1 MRASTRFSRFLLAF
15 GILFFMSTMVF
26 AHGKKDVDEKEVSN
40 LQSWQES
47 FDINAKKKGK
57 YNIYVTASDLGGNK
71 TTVGPY
77 NIYVDPNS
85 DLPVSGITNPHQG
98 MRIVGNLNIV
108 GTCVDDDAVD
118 YVELILDGDEENPI
132 RAEGKEFWSYYL
144 VTNDLEEGSHKIK
157 VTGVDINGLR
167 GNSTELTWNLDRRQ
181 PITSVTNTPMGS
193 LVSGKVN
200 LKGTVEDGNGIKSL
214 HYSLDNG
221 KTFSE
226 AKLSKKGNQK
236 DFSISVDTKK
246 YNDGASVIW
255 FKAVDNSGSIG
266 YYSFLYFIDNTKP
279 DVAIIQPQEKE
290 TQFGKIGISGYA
302 KDTMGIAELS
312 WQFGSES
319 GQFELIPGNPYWGI
333 EFDLATAKEKS
344 KKFTITAKD
353 IAGNVVNVSRNIVID
368 QGLDKPVVQIAD
380 PVADSIIE
388 TNDFVFVR
396 GIATDIDGIASVKY
410 RLDDGEWIEEQTKG
424 VFCGKLAEGTSLAP
438 GKHSITVVATDRRG
452 IVGNPF
458 VRDFYAKGAVP
469 EFVNPVILGGRSAGS
484 FVNGISVHPEDGAS
498 FQVAINSSVGLSNVH
513 TAITGGK
520 NLAVEND
527 LTIKEGSNSALV
539 NIPLNTSLAVGIVKI
554 VISATDTAGRTVYYK
569 ALVDVENVSKVSAI
583 EPAVVFDD
591 STVSENGLIINN
603 QEFPASGYFIGG
615 NAKSVELVPA
625 TPFAKAVLKG
635 NSISLVPS
643 KTQGIS
649 ESVVVRVTTDQ
660 GLTYDSKKIVFKYD
674 ESVPVVKINGN
685 PVVDGSNGKVDV
697 SGSVQ
702 FDVGLSSFYYRIFS
716 SKAVVVSDV
725 LSGMESVVASEKVD
739 LGNNRSFTIPF
750 DAMQYGYGIY
760 IIEVSAESIG
770 GKKSSSAV
778 MIKNLPN
785 LPETD
790 EKGKPI
796 SAKAPFVVWADGDD
810 VHYAAAYQGELETA
824 FGSFP
829 REQMK
834 AELNPLSISV
844 SYGEGKSVSSK
855 YNATKVPSLEAYI
868 ASVNGEQYVSGM
880 PVQVPA
886 NSSASMQV
894 YIDTDV
900 PVGTVSFE
908 ITGNSVPGGAEKQS
922 GSVKATK
929 LEGSETRWI
938 AEVPL
943 TNLPVRVNNV
953 KVSIKAGSVSKEI
966 RTSVEIVRP
975 LDESI
980 IDDERKIYTME
991 SSDAFFDSDTSSY
1004 VMNASSKFYMY
1015 ANVASLKKAEIIAGG
1030 DGLSLENV
1038 GNCVVL
1044 SPTKDG
1050 LFNGVVVR
1058 VTDSNGITYKSPA
1071 VNFIVD
1077 RGSPELNISTPALHA
1092 WVKKSLKIAGTA
1104 ADPSGIKS
1112 VEYSIDGGETWKAM
1126 TISGPKAGVTFSAVE
1141 DISAFEDGLVR
1152 VDLRS
1157 YDVAGNIAYARTA
1170 AYKDVTPPEVS
1181 VIVPSEE
1188 AVVNGDNYIAF
1199 NVFDNG
1205 SFERACYVAP
1215 PVKAEKKRIDLKD
1228 SNGSLLTG
1236 KYVSSHI
1243 GTAEQPIDD
1252 AMSFEFYDDA
1262 GNCTTVESWKFFIDS
1277 KSDLPIVEIHL
1288 PSDNEVITRDF
1299 TISGVAYDDDG
1310 ACDIY
1315 YKIDKGE
1322 YVKLPE
1328 KSTSFAVDVPFST
1341 MVDNEHTISVYAVDL
1356 NGVQGPVCKR
1366 NFRVSTEEPKG
1377 AVVSPSIDKSV
1388 KGTITLKGV
1397 ASDKNGIEK
1406 VMVSLDNG
1414 NSYNNVVGTEDWSY
1428 TVDSRAIPNGTNV
1441 VFIRIFDKYGIEG
1454 LYSSLI
1460 NIDNQKPEMILDYPL
1475 DDSTTAGSLFFSG
1488 YAFDNVDITELYVQI
1503 RSLEGKDVPAKMKKI
1518 PFNLERIISNT
1529 LDISSLA
1536 NGTYNIELTAL
1547 DKAGN
1552 TTNVSRNITLDKTK
1566 PLASVSVLYPLNGEH
1581 KQGVFNVYG
1590 EAVSEKNIEK
1600 LSLYIDNNF
1609 VAETQLTSSGY
1620 FVFKLGPENISAGV
1634 HEYRVDAQVEGGTA
1648 VRSMVQTVEYSPV
1661 GPWVTIENFTYG
1673 DFAVNRPYIQG
1684 HAGYS
1689 LDEEELLHS
1698 KMKQATKEE
1707 KAIVAAKKVEK
1718 VEVSFDNG
1726 KTFAQVSAAE
1736 KWMYRVENQDIE
1748 PGYHFMLVRAT
1759 MRNGETAIERVII
1772 QIDNTAPEIRLISP
1786 GAGGRYNQELSF
1798 SGLSSDDVG
1807 LESVKIGLRKGD
1819 KASYEVPSFIQ
1830 GLYLDWHFWG
1840 ASLFDIG
1847 AGLTFFDDAV
1857 KLQFQWGQF
1866 TDAQRDAV
1874 NSFLGKEVSP
1884 MRYGGDNILGLKILA
1899 NVGQVPF
1906 SYFFGHDLEWLSA
1919 TFAVGANFS
1928 LFNQTNSGK
1937 PQILS
1942 ALIGQVEFPR
1952 VHFANMKMFS
1962 TFSLYYE
1969 ASLWFIPTDVAG
1981 SENVDIK
1988 NMVFQNSLGIRMN
2001 VF

>member
-1 MRASTRFSRFLLAF
+1 MVANSKKSKFLLAL
-15 GILFFMSTMVF
+15 GLFLFVTTALP
-26 AHGKKDVDEKEVSN
+26 AHGKKDVDEKDVSN

-47 FDINAKKKGK
+47 FDIAGKKKGK

-71 TTVGPY
+71 TTIGPY

-108 GTCVDDDAVD
+108 GTCIDDDAVD
-118 YVELILDGDEENPI
+118 YVELILDDDEENPI
-132 RAEGKEFWSYYL
+132 RAEGKEFWSHYL
-144 VTNDLEEGSHKIK
+144 VTTDLEEGPHKIK

-181 PITSVTNTPMGS
+181 PVTNVTNTPMGT

-214 HYSLDNG
+214 SYSLDNG
-221 KTFSE
+221 KTFLD

-255 FKAVDNSGSIG
+255 FKATDNAGSIG

-302 KDTMGIAELS
+302 KDTMGISELL
-312 WQFGSES
+312 WQFGTET
-319 GQFELIPGNPYWGI
+319 GKFELVPGNPYWGI
-333 EFDLATAKEKS
+333 EFDLAGTKEKS

-353 IAGNVVNVSRNIVID
+353 IAGNVVNVSRNILID
-368 QGLDKPVVQIAD
+368 QELDKPIVQIAD
-380 PVADSIIE
+380 PVADSVIQM
-388 TNDFVFVR
+388 NDFVFVR

-410 RLDDGEWIEEQTKG
+410 RLDEGEWIEEQTKG
-424 VFCGKLAEGTSLAP
+424 VFCAKLADESSLSP
-438 GKHSITVVATDRRG
+438 GKHTVTVVATDRRG

-469 EFVNPVILGGRSAGS
+469 EFVNAVISGGRNAGP
-484 FVNGISVHPEDGAS
+484 FVNGVSVHPEEGAS
-498 FQVAINSSVGLSNVH
+498 FQVTVNSSVGLSNVH
-513 TAITGGK
+513 TAVTGGK
-520 NLAVEND
+520 NVSIEND
-527 LTIKEGSNSALV
+527 LIIKEGSTSALV
-539 NIPLNTSLAVGIVKI
+539 SIPLNTSIAVGIVKI
-554 VISATDTAGRTVYYK
+554 SVSATDTAGRTVYYK
-569 ALVDVENVSKVSAI
+569 ALVDVENVSKVSLV
-583 EPAVVFDD
+583 EPAVLFDD

-603 QEFPASGYFIGG
+603 QEFPASGYFVGG
-615 NAKSVELVPA
+615 IAKSVELVPA

-635 NSISLVPS
+635 NSISLVPG
-643 KTQGIS
+643 KVQGIS
-649 ESVVVRVTTDQ
+649 DPVVVRVTTDQ
-660 GLTYDSKKIVFKYD
+660 GLSYDSKKIVFKYD
-674 ESVPVVKINGN
+674 ESVPVLKMNGN
-685 PVVDGSNGKVDV
+685 SVIDGGSGKVDI

-702 FDVGLSSFYYRIFS
+702 FDVGLSSLYYRIFS
-716 SKAVVVSDV
+716 SKAVVASNM
-725 LSGMESVVASEKVD
+725 LSGMEGVVAGEKVD
-739 LGNNRSFTIPF
+739 LEKSRSFSIPF
-750 DAMQYGYGIY
+750 DAQQMGYGIY
-760 IIEVSAESIG
+760 IIEVTAESIG
-770 GKKSSSAV
+770 GKKASSAV
-778 MIKNLPN
+778 MVKNLPN
-785 LPETD
+785 LPEVD
-790 EKGKPI
+790 EKGKPVSPKTPI
-796 SAKAPFVVWADGDD
+796 IVWADGDD

-829 REQMK
+829 RAQMK

-844 SYGEGKSVSSK
+844 PYGEGKTVSSK
-855 YNATKVPSLEAYI
+855 YNAAKVPDLEAYI

-880 PVQVPA
+880 PVQVAPGSTA
-886 NSSASMQV
+886 VMQV

-900 PVGTVSFE
+900 SVGSVLFE
-908 ITGNSVPGGAEKQS
+908 VTGTSVPGGVEKQT
-922 GSVKATK
+922 GTVKAVK
-929 LEGSETRWI
+929 VEGAETRWL
-938 AEVPL
+938 AEIPL
-943 TNLPVRVNNV
+943 SSLPVRVNNV
-953 KVSIKAGSVSKEI
+953 KVSIKAGSVSKELKG
-966 RTSVEIVRP
+966 SVEIVRP
-975 LDESI
+975 LEDSI

-991 SSDAFFDSDTSSY
+991 SSDAFFDNATGNY

-1015 ANVASLKKAEIIAGG
+1015 ANVAALKKAEIISGG
-1030 DGLSLENV
+1030 DGLALETV
-1038 GNCVVL
+1038 GNCIVL

-1050 LFNGVVVR
+1050 FFNGVVVR
-1058 VTDSNGITYKSPA
+1058 ATDSNGITYKSPA
-1071 VNFIVD
+1071 VNFLVD
-1077 RGSPELNISTPALHA
+1077 RGSPDLNISTPALHA
-1092 WVKKSLKIAGTA
+1092 WVKKSLKISGTA

-1112 VEYSIDGGETWKAM
+1112 VEYSIDGGATWKPM
-1126 TISGPKAGVTFSAVE
+1126 TLSGPKMGVTFSAVE
-1141 DISAFEDGLVR
+1141 DISAFEDGLIS

-1157 YDVAGNIAYARTA
+1157 YDAAGNVAYARSA

-1181 VIVPSEE
+1181 VIVPFEE

-1199 NVFDNG
+1199 SVSDNG

-1215 PVKAEKKRIDLKD
+1215 PVKSEKKRIDLKD
-1228 SNGSLLTG
+1228 SNGILMNG
-1236 KYVSSHI
+1236 KYVSTHI
-1243 GTAEQPIDD
+1243 GTAEQPIDE

-1262 GNCTTVESWKFFIDS
+1262 GNCTVVESWKFFIDTQ
-1277 KSDLPIVEIHL
+1277 SDLPIVEIHL

-1299 TISGVAYDDDG
+1299 TISGVVYDDDG

-1322 YVKLPE
+1322 YAKLPE
-1328 KSTSFAVDVPFST
+1328 KSTSFAIDVPFSIMT
-1341 MVDNEHTISVYAVDL
+1341 DNEHVVSVYAIDL
-1356 NGVQGPVCKR
+1356 NGVKGPVCERK
-1366 NFRVSTEEPKG
+1366 FRVSTAEPKG
-1377 AVVSPSIDKSV
+1377 AVTSPSIDKSV
-1388 KGTITLKGV
+1388 KGAITLKGV

-1406 VMVSLDNG
+1406 VLVSLDNG
-1414 NSYNNVVGTEDWSY
+1414 NSYNNAVGTEDWSY

-1475 DDSTTAGSLFFSG
+1475 DDSATSGSLFFSG
-1488 YAFDNVDITELYVQI
+1488 YAFDNVDITELFVQV
-1503 RSLEGKDVPAKMKKI
+1503 RSLEGKEIPAKMKKI
-1518 PFNLERIISNT
+1518 PFKLERIISNT

-1552 TTNVSRNITLDKTK
+1552 ATNVSRNITLDKNK
-1566 PLASVSVLYPLNGEH
+1566 PVANVSVLYPLNGEH
-1581 KQGVFNVYG
+1581 KQGIFNIYG

-1600 LSLYIDNNF
+1600 LSLYIDNKF
-1609 VAETQLTSSGY
+1609 AAETQLTSSGY
-1620 FVFKLGPENISAGV
+1620 FVFKVGPENISSGI
-1634 HEYRVDAQVEGGTA
+1634 HEYRVDAIVEGGSA
-1648 VRSMVQTVEYSPV
+1648 VRSMVQTVEYNPV

-1689 LDEEELLHS
+1689 LDEEELLRS

-1707 KAIVAAKKVEK
+1707 KAIIAAKKVEK

-1786 GAGGRYNQELSF
+1786 GAGGRYNQELAF

-1857 KLQFQWGQF
+1857 KLQVQWGQF

-1874 NSFLGKEVSP
+1874 NSFLGKEISP
-1884 MRYGGDNILGLKILA
+1884 MRYGGDNILGIKILA

-1919 TFAVGANFS
+1919 AFAVGANFS

-1981 SENVDIK
+1981 NENVDIK
-1988 NMVFQNSLGIRMN
+1988 NMVFQNSIGIRMN